1 MEQTVKN
8 LEIIIVNDGTTDKS
22 IDVCKKLQEENNR
35 IIIVNQENMGVSKA
49 RNTGLKNATV
59 IILDS

>member
-35 IIIVNQENMGVSKA
+35 FIIVNQENIFYCK
-49 RNTGLKNATV
+49 
-59 IILDS
+59 